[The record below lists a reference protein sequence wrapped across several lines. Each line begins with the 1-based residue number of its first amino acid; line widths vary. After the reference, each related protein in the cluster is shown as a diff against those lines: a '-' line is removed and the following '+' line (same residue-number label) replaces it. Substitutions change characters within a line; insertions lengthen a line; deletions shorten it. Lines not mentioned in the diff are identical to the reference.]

1 MIHCFFSYNQLILYN
16 ILEKEKK
23 VGDIKTE
30 IKSLKKNMEIIKDGC
45 EHNKFTIKFDSDSKS
60 VRKICKDCE
69 KVIGYPTEQE
79 LKDNNFL

>member
-1 MIHCFFSYNQLILYN
+1 
-16 ILEKEKK
+16 
-23 VGDIKTE
+23 
-30 IKSLKKNMEIIKDGC
+30 MEIIQDGC

-79 LKDNNFL
+79 LKDNNFLQ